1 MDIFQWIFGFILWE
15 TLLEEY
21 KKDEN
26 DTHNINI
33 NIEIGQETPENN

>member
-15 TLLEEY
+15 TLLEED

-26 DTHNINI
+26 DTYDINI
-33 NIEIGQETPENN
+33 NIEIGQETPNN